1 MPFKLKTLSGDQL
14 AKFFAVQG
22 FRLRHIT
29 GSHMKLIRETVKG
42 DEMLTV
48 PKHATISK
56 GTTKVIYR
64 QAMRF
69 IPEKDLRDFFY
80 TK

>member
-1 MPFKLKTLSGDQL
+1 
-14 AKFFAVQG
+14 
-22 FRLRHIT
+22 
-29 GSHMKLIRETVKG
+29 MKLIRETVKG